1 MSRIGLSRNRS
12 GGTNT
17 GTKTGGICGMS
28 RIGRCSIGVMR
39 FGWRTSILY
48 RPASMSRTSSDPS
61 RNGLRSR
68 TCPVDW
74 FVSRT
79 VASRLAGVYPWSWMF
94 REPVA
99 RFAITRLSH
108 QPLEVAVR
116 KADLP
121 EHRQVVV
128 RPLLDGGKGHP
139 VVELRGG
146 AVAGEEA
153 GLADDADCRGVGQG
167 ALDPDLDHST
177 DRIHRER
184 ERLGR

>member
-1 MSRIGLSRNRS
+1 
-12 GGTNT
+12 
-17 GTKTGGICGMS
+17 
-28 RIGRCSIGVMR
+28 
-39 FGWRTSILY
+39 
-48 RPASMSRTSSDPS
+48 MSRTSSDPS

-99 RFAITRLSH
+99 TLAITRLSH

-128 RPLLDGGKGHP
+128 RPLLDGGEGHP

-153 GLADDADCRGVGQG
+153 GLADDADCRSVGQG

-184 ERLGR
+184 ERLGRQLCLDRSLEGRRITDWVVAEADRIELVRFRFGARPHPHVRDR